1 MKNLLAHPI
10 SKIEHGIHI
19 VLTLLTGGSW
29 LLVYVSR
36 IFLFKKNESPE
47 IASNKSAIMD
57 KVEKMN
63 ASKPASKG
71 LGDYEK
77 RVFESEEEALED
89 DWYDYAEPY
98 TFEIVGESY
107 KRDNLLKIIEKNNA
121 FSLGEIEVEAVLKIE
136 PNNKFDSTAVAVFI
150 ENKAVGYVPS
160 DYSLDVTSYL
170 DDRNL
175 SGIKVRAK
183 IGWDKSNPDPAI
195 GVKLDF
201 NF

>member
-1 MKNLLAHPI
+1 MKNLLARSI

-19 VLTLLTGGSW
+19 VLTLLTGGGW
-29 LLVYVSR
+29 LLVYVLR
-36 IFLFKKNESPE
+36 IFLFKKNQNPE
-47 IASNKSAIMD
+47 LASKKSAIMNR
-57 KVEKMN
+57 VEKLN
-63 ASKPASKG
+63 ASQPASTG
-71 LGDYEK
+71 VGNYEK
-77 RVFESEEEALED
+77 RTFDSEDDALED

-107 KRDNLLKIIEKNNA
+107 KRDNLMKIIEKNKA
-121 FSLGEIEVEAVLKIE
+121 FRLGEIEVEAVLKLE

-175 SGIKVRAK
+175 SGIKVKAK